1 MNETVVQED
10 LPDDWG
16 DPLAPLPPLD
26 DGVPAITKKFF
37 FLVVFLCVGFVVWT
51 VFGKLDI
58 VSLAAGEVK
67 PQGQIK
73 KIQHLE
79 GGIVSEISVKEGA
92 EVKAGQVLVYL
103 ESIQT
108 EADVEELSL
117 RLLALDVEIGRL
129 RAEADGVEKLN
140 FRPELTRD
148 YPDLTK
154 RTKALFETRRKSYL
168 AEVDTQRELINQRK
182 QTVLKLNA
190 RLKNSRNSL
199 KLLNEQVALGEDLLE
214 RNLTTKFRQLELM
227 GRQSNM
233 KSQAEEGR
241 EALKGARAAL
251 KGSEAQLK
259 QLSAIFRANARGA
272 LEKAR
277 REFDELSQRQLK
289 FQDSLARTVLITPV
303 DGIIKTIHVTTL
315 GGVVKPGETVVE
327 IVPLGDR
334 LIIEAQLPTQDIGYV
349 VIGQKAVIRLNSPDL
364 ARFGSIDGKV
374 TEISPD
380 KLIRDDGLPYFR
392 IRIETEQDHFEKN
405 GQIFRLFPGT
415 QVLASIQIGQR
426 TVLEYLLEP
435 FIGSFSQA
443 LREK

>member
-1 MNETVVQED
+1 MNKTVVQED

-16 DPLAPLPPLD
+16 ESWAPLPPLD
-26 DGVPAITKKFF
+26 DGVPAITKMFF
-37 FLVVFLCVGFVVWT
+37 FLVVFLCVGFVVWA

-58 VSLAAGEVK
+58 VSQAAGEVK

-79 GGIVSEISVKEGA
+79 GGIVSEISVKEGD
-92 EVKAGQVLVYL
+92 EVKAGQILVYL

-108 EADVEELSL
+108 EADVEELTL
-117 RLLALDVEIGRL
+117 HLLALEVEIPRL

-154 RTKALFETRRKSYL
+154 RTEALFETRRKRYL
-168 AEVDTQRELINQRK
+168 AEVATQRELINQRK
-182 QTVLKLNA
+182 QTVLKLKA
-190 RLKNSRNSL
+190 RLKNSIKSL

-227 GRQSNM
+227 GQQSNI
-233 KSQAEEGR
+233 KSQTEEGR

-259 QLSAIFRANARGA
+259 QLSAIFRANAREA

-277 REFDELSQRQLK
+277 REFEELSQRQLK
-289 FQDSLARTVLITPV
+289 FQDSLARTVLLTPV
-303 DGIIKTIHVTTL
+303 DGIIKTIHVNTL

-349 VIGQKAVIRLNSPDL
+349 VIGQKAVVRLNSPGL

-380 KLIRDDGLPYFR
+380 KLVRDDGLPYYR
-392 IRIETEQDHFEKN
+392 IRIETEQDYFEKN
-405 GQIFRLFPGT
+405 GQTFRLFPGT

-443 LREK
+443 LREL

>member
-1 MNETVVQED
+1 MNKTVVQED

-26 DGVPAITKKFF
+26 DGVPAITKMFF
-37 FLVVFLCVGFVVWT
+37 FLVVFLCVGFVVWA

-58 VSLAAGEVK
+58 VSQAAGEVK

-79 GGIVSEISVKEGA
+79 GGIVSEISVKEGD
-92 EVKAGQVLVYL
+92 EVKAGQILVYL

-108 EADVEELSL
+108 EADVEELTL
-117 RLLALDVEIGRL
+117 RLLALEVEIARL

-154 RTKALFETRRKSYL
+154 RTEALFETRRERYL
-168 AEVDTQRELINQRK
+168 AEVATQRELINQRK

-190 RLKNSRNSL
+190 RLKNSLNSL

-227 GRQSNM
+227 GQQSNM

-251 KGSEAQLK
+251 KGSKARLK
-259 QLSAIFRANARGA
+259 QLSATLRANARGA
-272 LEKAR
+272 LEKAH
-277 REFDELSQRQLK
+277 REFEELSQRQLK
-289 FQDSLARTVLITPV
+289 FQDSLARTVLLTPV
-303 DGIIKTIHVTTL
+303 DGIIKTIHATTL

-349 VIGQKAVIRLNSPDL
+349 VIGQKAVVRLNSPGL
-364 ARFGSIDGKV
+364 VRFGSIDGKV

-380 KLIRDDGLPYFR
+380 KLIRDDGLPYYR
-392 IRIETEQDHFEKN
+392 IRIETEQDYFEKN
-405 GQIFRLFPGT
+405 GQTFRLFPGT

-443 LREK
+443 LREH